1 MTPSTIAVF
10 IIFIF
15 AFTPLILAEVA
26 RKNSVAT
33 IEDFFI
39 YSRKMPMF
47 YAFCTIFATWYSAFA
62 VMGSPTSFY
71 QNGPVYMTC
80 FAWNVLFAIGIFFI
94 GRRIWFYG
102 KKRGYI
108 TPSDFFQDI
117 YGSARV
123 TAMVTIIGLI
133 FTVPYLQIQMYGGSY
148 LLEVATNGVIPW
160 EMTVLVFYVIMVVY
174 LWAGGLRSVALTDIF
189 YSLLVFVVLLF
200 TGIYFSHNAGGT
212 GAIFDYL
219 TEEDRNRTI
228 ISGSA
233 PLHNVVLWMTMFVVT
248 PIGALMGPPMWI
260 RHYAIKEKKS
270 FYLLPLMIAVATVCY
285 LGSMLAGNAGRM
297 LEPDMVNTDILLPS
311 MIIKYGG
318 IILATI
324 VLCGFFAAALS
335 TANSQIH
342 ALSAIYTIDI
352 HRRYINPNASDARLI
367 YITKWVLLIIS
378 FCTYIMIVKGSSLI
392 LDTGL
397 LALSGT
403 AQLIVPTMGALF
415 WKKAKESGAFSGM
428 LTGVLVLLV
437 LRFVAGMEA
446 SLSGCIAL
454 AANAV
459 IFLIVS
465 QYGKP
470 NIRVREKIVDYKIE
484 FEEEMR

>member
-1 MTPSTIAVF
+1 
-10 IIFIF
+10 
-15 AFTPLILAEVA
+15 
-26 RKNSVAT
+26 
-33 IEDFFI
+33 
-39 YSRKMPMF
+39 
-47 YAFCTIFATWYSAFA
+47 
-62 VMGSPTSFY
+62 
-71 QNGPVYMTC
+71 
-80 FAWNVLFAIGIFFI
+80 
-94 GRRIWFYG
+94 
-102 KKRGYI
+102 
-108 TPSDFFQDI
+108 
-117 YGSARV
+117 
-123 TAMVTIIGLI
+123 
-133 FTVPYLQIQMYGGSY
+133 
-148 LLEVATNGVIPW
+148 
-160 EMTVLVFYVIMVVY
+160 
-174 LWAGGLRSVALTDIF
+174 
-189 YSLLVFVVLLF
+189 
-200 TGIYFSHNAGGT
+200 
-212 GAIFDYL
+212 
-219 TEEDRNRTI
+219 
-228 ISGSA
+228 
-233 PLHNVVLWMTMFVVT
+233 
-248 PIGALMGPPMWI
+248 
-260 RHYAIKEKKS
+260 
-270 FYLLPLMIAVATVCY
+270 
-285 LGSMLAGNAGRM
+285 MLAGNAGRM